1 MRRTMPLAAP
11 LALAGA
17 LLVAV
22 PAHAAESLPVAAVTA
37 SDDDGNVPA
46 NTLEGD
52 LATRWSA
59 EGVGVWIRFDLG
71 AAAPVGS
78 VGLAWHKGDSRRS
91 TFQVH
96 ASTDG
101 NAWTTVVAQRQ
112 SGGGTVGLESYDFTD
127 RTARYVRV
135 VGYGNTDND
144 WTSVTEAR
152 IHGADGGGCAAPA
165 AVLDLTTW
173 KITLPTGAS
182 GSPTEVKQPALDS
195 FQVAPWFT
203 TADSCRA
210 VQFRAPVNGVTT
222 SGSSYPR
229 SELREIADNGRG

>member
-59 EGVGVWIRFDLG
+59 EGDGVWIRFDLG

-91 TFQVH
+91 TFQVQ

-112 SGGGTVGLESYDFTD
+112 SGGGAGELRLHRPYGPVRARRRLRQHRQRLDQCHRGPDLRRGRRGL
-127 RTARYVRV
+127 
-135 VGYGNTDND
+135 
-144 WTSVTEAR
+144 
-152 IHGADGGGCAAPA
+152 
-165 AVLDLTTW
+165 
-173 KITLPTGAS
+173 
-182 GSPTEVKQPALDS
+182 
-195 FQVAPWFT
+195 
-203 TADSCRA
+203 CRA
-210 VQFRAPVNGVTT
+210 RRRARPDHL
-222 SGSSYPR
+222 
-229 SELREIADNGRG
+229 E